1 MPNYS
6 GIWTEQAV
14 MQAVGADNWP
24 GNPGAPTIGTATAG
38 DASAS
43 VTFTAPTNTGQSA
56 ITSYT
61 VTSSPGGVTGTGA
74 SSPVTVSG
82 LTNGTAY
89 TFTVTATNATGTG
102 PASAASNSVTP
113 AVPSYIEDV
122 FSTYL
127 WTGNGS
133 TQTITNNIDLSTKG
147 GMVWIK
153 SRSNTFAHRVF
164 DTTRGATKF
173 LATDAVGAEDTNAS
187 SLTAFTSSGFSV
199 GASTA
204 VNDNAATYCAWTFRE
219 QPKFFDVVTY
229 TGNGAADRNIT
240 HNLGSV
246 PGMIVIKKTSGT
258 GNWATAAS
266 LSSTVYAIG
275 GGGSG
280 SGYEFALNTTDTY
293 YDNPL
298 KSTIATDTTVN
309 VPRVYY
315 NDATVCNASGATYVM
330 YLFASNAGGFGASG
344 TDNVISCGSFSTD
357 GSGGYSVNLG
367 YEAQY
372 VLLKRTNGTGG
383 WFIVD
388 IMRGAAVT
396 ASTTRLLSAQV
407 VAAESTD
414 GVLMSPSATGFFA
427 SSTLSNLSSGSYI
440 YIAIRRGPMK
450 VPTSGTSVFSPITNS
465 ATTGTVNTTGFPV
478 DMGIVRWRDG
488 TDSNFVRSR
497 LQGVSSTTTE
507 SGAFLKTNATDAEST
522 SGGLTRLW
530 DNTGFQTTSGFSG
543 YSTVYWNFGR
553 APSFFDEVCYTGGTG
568 TPRVLNHNLT
578 TPPELVITKIR
589 NFAGEDWVV
598 HYNNGSSIIGGYL
611 NNTTAFAN
619 SSTAPSTDITSLT
632 STTYTLNTSNRRVNG
647 AYNYVAYLFAT
658 CAGVSKVGSYTGNGS
673 TQTIN
678 CGFTGGA
685 RFVLIK
691 RTDSTGDWY
700 VYDTARGMTVL
711 TDPYLFLNSTAAETA
726 TLGSVTTVSTGFAV
740 NASILAAINTNAASY
755 IFLAIA

>member
-1 MPNYS
+1 MS
-6 GIWTEQAV
+6 STQQLLLGE
-14 MQAVGADNWP
+14 GA
-24 GNPGAPTIGTATAG
+24 GGSAP
-38 DASAS
+38 
-43 VTFTAPTNTGQSA
+43 V
-56 ITSYT
+56 
-61 VTSSPGGVTGTGA
+61 
-74 SSPVTVSG
+74 
-82 LTNGTAY
+82 
-89 TFTVTATNATGTG
+89 
-102 PASAASNSVTP
+102 
-113 AVPSYIEDV
+113 YIEDV

-153 SRSNTFAHRVF
+153 SRSNTYAHRVF
-164 DTTRGATKF
+164 DTTRGATKY

-330 YLFASNAGGFGASG
+330 YLFASDAGGFGLAG
-344 TDNVISCGSFSTD
+344 TDNVISCGSFTTD

-372 VLLKRTNGTGG
+372 VLLKRTSGTGG

-388 IMRGAAVT
+388 IMRGAAVS
-396 ASTTRLLSAQV
+396 ASTTQLLSAQV

-427 SSTLSNLSSGSYI
+427 SSTLSNLSSGTYI

-450 VPTSGTSVFSPITNS
+450 VPTS
-465 ATTGTVNTTGFPV
+465 ATTVFTPFYFSGNDSTSRQLSAGFPADAFLGKRAIGDVSPFV
-478 DMGIVRWRDG
+478 DRLRGKNLLLYTPLNYAEATSSLYCRF
-488 TDSNFVRSR
+488 DSNSGPIVGWNAAA
-497 LQGVSSTTTE
+497 GVNIN
-507 SGAFLKTNATDAEST
+507 G
-522 SGGLTRLW
+522 
-530 DNTGFQTTSGFSG
+530 TG
-543 YSTVYWNFGR
+543 WNYRAYAYGR
-553 APSFFDEVCYTGGTG
+553 APGFFDVVCYTGTG
-568 TPRVLNHNLT
+568 SNRTISHNLAAV
-578 TPPELVITKIR
+578 PELMIVKQR
-589 NFAGEDWVV
+589 EGSGWPVYAAGMGNTRAMRLNSTQAQEV
-598 HYNNGSSIIGGYL
+598 GSDFW
-611 NNTTAFAN
+611 NNTT
-619 SSTAPSTDITSLT
+619 PT
-632 STTYTLNTSNRRVNG
+632 STVFSLGNNGDVNQNT
-647 AYNYVAYLFAT
+647 ATYVAYLFAT
-658 CAGVSKVGSYTGNGS
+658 CAGVSKVGSYTGTG
-673 TQTIN
+673 TTLQIN
-678 CGFTGGA
+678 CGFTGGS
-685 RFVLIK
+685 RFVMIK
-691 RTDSTGDWY
+691 RTNSTGDWY
-700 VYDTARGMTVL
+700 VWDSARGIVSGNDPYFLLNSSDGEVTNTDYVDTYSAGFEISDTAPAGI
-711 TDPYLFLNSTAAETA
+711 
-726 TLGSVTTVSTGFAV
+726 
-740 NASILAAINTNAASY
+740 NASGGTY